1 MCPRVG
7 DGRVEDDTDGF
18 LAVDLLGVVGIGTAL
33 VQTGGVYA
41 KVQEGLCS
49 ILVDVIPGSTLGA
62 VFLLY
67 PVEELVVLASND
79 TSIL

>member
-1 MCPRVG
+1 MVILPS
-7 DGRVEDDTDGF
+7 
-18 LAVDLLGVVGIGTAL
+18 TA
-33 VQTGGVYA
+33 A
-41 KVQEGLCS
+41 SSISCSS

-79 TSIL
+79 TSITAAKDVDPQIGRAHV